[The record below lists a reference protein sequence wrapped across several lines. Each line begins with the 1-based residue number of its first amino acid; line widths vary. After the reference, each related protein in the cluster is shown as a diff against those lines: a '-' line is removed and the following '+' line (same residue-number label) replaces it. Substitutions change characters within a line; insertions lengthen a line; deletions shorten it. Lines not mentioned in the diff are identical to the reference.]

1 LYEVGGSGCRLV
13 INKMTSFDRLRH
25 FGAYVPAILIGAGAV
40 LIAVLGTRSPLAA
53 REGPATL
60 AAQASPYDWLQYNG
74 NSRHDGNNTQETVLG
89 MSNVASL
96 QFLFQATLPS
106 SGTASVADGAP
117 VYLANVATPGGTRD
131 LLFVTTRA
139 GHIIALDAATGAQVW
154 SHQYGAGTCKINN
167 GSSPC
172 YTTSHPAIDPNRL
185 YVYSYGLDGY
195 VHKYQVGDGLEITTG
210 GWPELATL
218 KGFNEKGSSALS
230 FATAVSG
237 ATYLYVNNGG
247 YPGDN
252 GDYQGHVTAINL
264 ADGTQKVFNALC
276 SDQAVHF
283 VETPGA
289 PDCSQVQSAIWARVG
304 VVYDNVTDRISMA
317 TGNGFYDGVHNWGE
331 TVFSLN
337 PDGSGSG
344 GEPLDT
350 YTPANFASLTSAD
363 LDVGS
368 TAPAILPAA
377 GYAGRLAVQ
386 SGKDANLR
394 LINLA
399 NLSGQGGPGHTGG
412 EIQILPVPQ
421 GGQVLTTPAVWINP
435 LDGSTWVFVTNGSGS
450 SGLKLT
456 VSGGVP
462 MLGAQWHNNLGG
474 FSPLVANGVLYFAG
488 SNIIRALNPLTGS
501 VLWSDS
507 THVGGIHW
515 ESPVVVNATLYIT
528 DESAHLTA
536 YALPPPAPTPTPTP
550 SVGKGFFTVTPCRV
564 ADTRNPPGP
573 SGGPALAANTVRAF
587 PVSGLCGIPPSATSV
602 AINLAVVL
610 PGNGGFLRVY
620 PAGVATPPTSSINFR
635 SGDIRANNAVVA
647 LGAGGQISV
656 QCVMSSGGTDFV
668 FDVFGYFQ

>member
-1 LYEVGGSGCRLV
+1 
-13 INKMTSFDRLRH
+13 MTAFDRLRQ
-25 FGAYVPAILIGAGAV
+25 FGAYVPAILVGAGV
-40 LIAVLGTRSPLAA
+40 LLITVLGTRSPLAA

-89 MSNVASL
+89 ASNVASL

-106 SGTASVADGAP
+106 SGTTSVADGAP
-117 VYLANVATPGGTRD
+117 VYLANVATSGGTRD

-167 GSSPC
+167 GTSPC

-195 VHKYQVGDGLEITTG
+195 VHKYQVGDGTEITTG

-230 FATAVSG
+230 FATAVNG
-237 ATYLYVNNGG
+237 ATYLYVTNGG

-289 PDCSQVQSAIWARVG
+289 PDCAQVQSAIWARVG
-304 VVYDNVTDRISMA
+304 VVYDNVTDRIYMA

-337 PDGSGSG
+337 PDGSGSA
-344 GEPLDT
+344 GEPLDA
-350 YTPANFASLTSAD
+350 YTPTNFASLTSAD

-421 GGQVLTTPAVWINP
+421 GGEVLTAPAVWINP
-435 LDGSTWVFVTNGSGS
+435 ADGSTWVFITNGSGS

-462 MLGAQWHNNLGG
+462 ALGAQWHNNLGG

-488 SNIIRALNPLTGS
+488 SNTIRALNPLTGS

-507 THVGGIHW
+507 THVGGNHW
-515 ESPVVVNATLYIT
+515 ESPIVVNATLYIT

-536 YALPPPAPTPTPTP
+536 YALPPPTPTPTPTP

-587 PVSGLCGIPPSATSV
+587 PVSGLCGIPSSATSV
-602 AINLAVVL
+602 AINLVAVL
-610 PGNGGFLRVY
+610 PSSGGFLRVY
-620 PAGVATPPTSSINFR
+620 PAGAAAPLTSSINFR

-656 QCVMSSGGTDFV
+656 QCVMNSGSTDIV
-668 FDVFGYFQ
+668 FDVSGYFQ